1 MEKVYKWRE
10 VARWETCVSGV
21 RWKGRK
27 GGRIVR
33 WLGWRGGVMRS
44 QFGKGGREA
53 KDKQGF
59 TAGTCVEMIW
69 DRFQGGEITN
79 FLFNYFEGSVEG
91 IINRE
96 VEIRGSTV
104 KCGEIPLEEGVG
116 YVKFL

>member
-1 MEKVYKWRE
+1 MV
-10 VARWETCVSGV
+10 
-21 RWKGRK
+21 
-27 GGRIVR
+27 
-33 WLGWRGGVMRS
+33 
-44 QFGKGGREA
+44 
-53 KDKQGF
+53 
-59 TAGTCVEMIW
+59 W

-104 KCGEIPLEEGVG
+104 KCGEIPLEEGVR